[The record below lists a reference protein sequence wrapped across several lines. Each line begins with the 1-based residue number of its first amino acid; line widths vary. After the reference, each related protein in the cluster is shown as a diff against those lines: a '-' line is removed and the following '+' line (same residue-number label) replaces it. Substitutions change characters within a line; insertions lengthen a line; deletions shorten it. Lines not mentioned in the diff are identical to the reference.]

1 MGSLAADGFH
11 GNAEKE
17 GFPHKALHHG
27 HTTLSATELVLGLQ
41 GTKITLEEGSFH
53 EYHSVGVKRKV
64 ILALPLFS
72 TSKEA
77 VFFRSSVYTKS

>member
-1 MGSLAADGFH
+1 MGFTEMRRKKGFLT
-11 GNAEKE
+11 KRY
-17 GFPHKALHHG
+17 
-27 HTTLSATELVLGLQ
+27 TMVTLPCGATELVEGLQ

-72 TSKEA
+72 TSKEV